1 MNTEISFL
9 KQLETDLKDAAVREM
24 ARLERATLQGS
35 IRKNTGRGWTKV
47 VGVAAAFLVV
57 AGAIGFLAQGGLTRS
72 VEQAGS
78 GSADKFQGV
87 GDAVPGDGATGSG
100 GGVGY
105 VASPPQPHEVAPS
118 GEEPDAFAPAT
129 PGTGENSIG
138 VIDTSHDPAVDDS
151 AVGRQAAGRQQQDLS
166 KIIRDGRIGIVVPDK
181 KFGDA
186 VGDLTFI
193 AEKYGGFVLSSST
206 NNDRSGTF
214 VLRIPAKGFDRAV
227 SDIRDLATHV
237 RFQEIEGDDVTA
249 EFIDLQARLRI
260 LKARK
265 ALLFGLFQKATTTEE
280 ILRMSSQLDDVQLRI
295 EQIQGQINFI
305 NDQVAESTLRVSIQE
320 QNAPE
325 AAATSSVDNPDLGS
339 SVDLAVQGFL
349 RIVGAVIVGLGYL
362 IPLTLLGAIV
372 WFVVWTIRR
381 SRAIS

>member
-1 MNTEISFL
+1 MNTEIEYL
-9 KQLETDLKDAAVREM
+9 KQLETDLKDAAARETTRM
-24 ARLERATLQGS
+24 ERATLQGA

-57 AGAIGFLAQGGLTRS
+57 AGAIGFLAQGGL
-72 VEQAGS
+72 VGS
-78 GSADKFQGV
+78 GASRASGDKFQQV
-87 GDAVPGDGATGSG
+87 GDAVASDG
-100 GGVGY
+100 GGLE
-105 VASPPQPHEVAPS
+105 AAPEPHEVAPS
-118 GEEPDAFAPAT
+118 GEAAGYAPAV
-129 PGTGENSIG
+129 PGVVSNDKS
-138 VIDTSHDPAVDDS
+138 
-151 AVGRQAAGRQQQDLS
+151 AAGRDEFGVVGQRSAAGQQQQDLS

-193 AEKYGGFVLSSST
+193 AEKYGGFIISSST

-214 VLRIPAKGFDRAV
+214 VLRIPAKRFDRAIG
-227 SDIRDLATHV
+227 DIRDLATHV
-237 RFQEIEGDDVTA
+237 RFQEITGDDVTA
-249 EFIDLQARLRI
+249 EFIDQQARLRI
-260 LKARK
+260 LQARQ

-280 ILRMSSQLDDVQLRI
+280 ILRMSNQLDDVQLRL

-305 NDQVAESTLRVSIQE
+305 NNQVAESTLRVSIQE
-320 QNAPE
+320 QNAPK
-325 AAATSSVDNPDLGS
+325 AAAQTDVDNPDLGS